1 MTDRTEQFEIDVIT
15 RIEDLKQ
22 ENRDSTN
29 FLRKG
34 NWTVQQQQ
42 LESQKIILRRA
53 KINELRWVQKQ
64 LGLATL

>member
-1 MTDRTEQFEIDVIT
+1 MTDRTEQFELDVIT